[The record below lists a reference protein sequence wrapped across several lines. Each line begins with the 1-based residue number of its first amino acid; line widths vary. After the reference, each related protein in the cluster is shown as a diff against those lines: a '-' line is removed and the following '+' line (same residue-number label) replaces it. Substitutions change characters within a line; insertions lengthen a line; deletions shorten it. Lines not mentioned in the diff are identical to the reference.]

1 MVLIYRLQIMKTHFL
16 HMLTVYKQI
25 NYIHKIFR
33 ALQDRITNEEKFKFS
48 LSYIISP
55 EIVSYHVLLF
65 ELLFLHELSLVHT
78 RGLIKTRIKRTKNQK
93 ISEPKPS

>member
-1 MVLIYRLQIMKTHFL
+1 MKTHFL
-16 HMLTVYKQI
+16 HMLPIYKQI

-33 ALQDRITNEEKFKFS
+33 TARSYYEEKFKFS

-93 ISEPKPS
+93 ISEPKPR

>member
-1 MVLIYRLQIMKTHFL
+1 MALIYRLQIMKTHFL
-16 HMLTVYKQI
+16 HMLTIYKQI
-25 NYIHKIFR
+25 NFTKYF

-93 ISEPKPS
+93 ISEPKPR

>member
-1 MVLIYRLQIMKTHFL
+1 MKTHFL
-16 HMLTVYKQI
+16 HMLTIYKQI
-25 NYIHKIFR
+25 NFTKYF

-93 ISEPKPS
+93 ISEPKPR

>member
-1 MVLIYRLQIMKTHFL
+1 MKTHFL
-16 HMLTVYKQI
+16 HMLTIYKQI
-25 NYIHKIFR
+25 NFTKYF

-55 EIVSYHVLLF
+55 EIISYHVLLF

-93 ISEPKPS
+93 ISEPKPR